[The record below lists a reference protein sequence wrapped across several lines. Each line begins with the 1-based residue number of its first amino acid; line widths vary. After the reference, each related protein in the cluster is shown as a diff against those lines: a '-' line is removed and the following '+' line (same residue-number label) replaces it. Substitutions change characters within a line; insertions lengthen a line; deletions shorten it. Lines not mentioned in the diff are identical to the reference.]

1 MAAAQAKS
9 PLSQPSAMGC
19 GCGLLGTTAVGC
31 LFFGV
36 FLAAGCAMGYFMVI
50 GPWLKM
56 QKAAN
61 WKSTPCV
68 IDECE
73 LGVHQG
79 EDSDTYS
86 IDVAYSYEFNGQE
99 FTAERYSFF
108 DMNSNSKSWRKEVVD
123 ELKPGTN
130 AVCFVNPDDPTE
142 AVIHRGW
149 TPDWPWSFF
158 PIPFFLVGSIGVLGV
173 AYNFVTGGS
182 LISSTIPRDG
192 ILNRLTMPTGG
203 DMESAQEGEARTFSS
218 SQISSWSESDYD
230 DDDVEEAR
238 GPVTLES
245 ESAPLAAA
253 IFLLI
258 FGLIW
263 NSIVSV
269 FVAQRIP
276 EWMQF
281 NFGFMDLFLT
291 PFILVGIGTILGAL
305 HQFLAS
311 FNPVPILT
319 LSRQWIPLGS
329 DAKLSWQFRG
339 SPRSIRT
346 LKITLEGREEAR
358 YRRGTN
364 TSTDTNVFFT
374 EVLHE
379 TSDPTE
385 IAEGNDLRIP
395 IPTDSMHSFDGGNNK
410 VIWRLK
416 FHGEIPFWP
425 DVNADFPIRV
435 MPHE

>member
-1 MAAAQAKS
+1 MAAAKAKS
-9 PLSQPSAMGC
+9 PLTQTPAM
-19 GCGLLGTTAVGC
+19 GCGLLGGTVVGC

-36 FLAAGCAMGYFMVI
+36 FLTVGCAMGYFMVI

-56 QKAAN
+56 QEAAS
-61 WKSTPCV
+61 WKPTPCL

-73 LGVHQG
+73 LGVHRG
-79 EDSDTYS
+79 DDNDSYS
-86 IDVAYSYEFNGQE
+86 IDVVYSYEVNGQK

-108 DMNSNSKSWRKEVVD
+108 DMNSNSRDWRKKVVN
-123 ELKPGTN
+123 ELQPGTET
-130 AVCFVNPDDPTE
+130 VCFVDPDDPQE

-158 PIPFFLVGSIGVLGV
+158 PIPFFLVGFLGVLGV
-173 AYNFVTGGS
+173 AYNFLTGGS
-182 LISSTIPRDG
+182 LANSTLPQGG
-192 ILNRLTMPTGG
+192 ILNRGAMQSTG
-203 DMESAQEGEARTFSS
+203 DMHSAGEGGARTFSS
-218 SQISSWSESDYD
+218 GSISSWSESDYD
-230 DDDVEEAR
+230 DDDVEEAS
-238 GPVTLES
+238 GPVTLAS
-245 ESAPLAAA
+245 ESAPLATA

-263 NSIVSV
+263 NGIVSV
-269 FVAQRIP
+269 FVAQRVP

-281 NFGFMDLFLT
+281 KFGFIDLFLT

-346 LKITLEGREEAR
+346 LRITLEGREEAR

-379 TSDPTE
+379 TSDPFE
-385 IAEGNDLRIP
+385 MAEGKDLLIP

-410 VIWRLK
+410 IIWRLK

-425 DVNADFPIRV
+425 DVTADFPIRV